1 MRYLNL
7 SGNKRLEIKPDHKAG
22 PTHTKLDNFTML
34 KDLKVLGLMD
44 VTITFEPNIPDD
56 TEDRR
61 VRTSLSE
68 VYNMAYGI
76 ADTLGQS
83 LTMFDFVQPEFRERK
98 TEAIFG
104 MFGRP
109 SHIGSNNRISKYLQS
124 RVTSFLAEEVDRVE
138 RQRNGNIVDA
148 MRRTFLK
155 LNKGLHDFLYT
166 RDPRRPSAISASG
179 NVPPTIDY
187 TSFKS
192 GACGILLYFVER
204 TLYVAHA
211 GSALAV
217 MSRQGNAEVLTKM
230 HDPFDRDETSRIRSA
245 EGWVSPK
252 GLVNDEVDV
261 SRSFGFYYLL
271 PVICARPDVLVK
283 ELDELDEFV
292 IIGNR
297 GLWDFVSYQTAV
309 DIVRKMPD
317 PMLAAQKLRD
327 FAMSYGAEG
336 NTMIMVINV
345 GDLLDSGRSR
355 QHTLDP
361 VIDDAYL
368 TWIRNKKDDISNRDV
383 DRLGMEVPAPTGHIA
398 LVFTDIRNSTHLWE
412 ANQGMQTAISSHN
425 SLLRRHLRLC
435 GGYEVKTEGDAFMCA
450 FPTTLAAVW
459 WCLTVQVQLLQVAWP
474 LELLECEDGKE
485 IYDDEG
491 KLVARGLSVRMGIHC
506 GKPIPDPDPTTKRMD
521 YLGPVVNRA
530 SRINSSAAGGQIM
543 CSADVIREIN
553 ATVLRT
559 DSPTE
564 YSALQT
570 TAAIEGIRRLGVK
583 IIAFGEVKLKGL
595 EVPESLSL
603 IYPSEL
609 IGRHGMENLSG
620 GTASGSR
627 VQFSVEQMR
636 ELAMLAIRLETL
648 TSSRVFRPLPVR
660 KNSIAKAEDETR
672 LDSNPVYLYGNPDV
686 LLPNMGTA
694 SDAELTL
701 LLDSLSSRIENAL
714 AALTMRQI
722 MLLNKGDRGDVHA
735 RRSGSTFDV
744 RVLQQ
749 LMSLLPS
756 L

>member
-1 MRYLNL
+1 
-7 SGNKRLEIKPDHKAG
+7 
-22 PTHTKLDNFTML
+22 ML
-34 KDLKVLGLMD
+34 RDLKVLGLMD
-44 VTITFEPNIPDD
+44 ITFTFESNIPDD

-68 VYNMAYGI
+68 VNNMAYGI

-98 TEAIFG
+98 SEAIFG

-138 RQRNGNIVDA
+138 RSRNGTITDA

-155 LNKGLHDFLYT
+155 LNKGLHDFLFT

-179 NVPPTIDY
+179 NIPSGIDY

-192 GACGILLYFVER
+192 GACGILLYFVDR

-230 HDPFDRDETSRIRSA
+230 HDPFDRDETARIRSA

-271 PVICARPDVLVK
+271 PVICARPDVSVK
-283 ELDELDEFV
+283 TLDGLDEFV

-336 NTMIMVINV
+336 TTMIMVINV
-345 GDLLDSGRSR
+345 GDLFDSGRSR
-355 QHTLDP
+355 QQTLDP
-361 VIDDAYL
+361 AVDDAYL
-368 TWIRNKKDDISNRDV
+368 NWLRNKHTDISNRDIY
-383 DRLGMEVPAPTGHIA
+383 RLGMEVPAPTGHIA

-459 WCLTVQVQLLQVAWP
+459 WCLEVQVQLLQVAWP
-474 LELLECEDGKE
+474 LEILECEDGKE
-485 IYDDEG
+485 VYDDNG
-491 KLVARGLSVRMGIHC
+491 KLLARGLSVRMGVHC
-506 GKPIPDPDPTTKRMD
+506 GRPIPDPDPTTKRMD

-530 SRINSSAAGGQIM
+530 SRISGSAAGGQIM

-553 ATVLRT
+553 ATIFA
-559 DSPTE
+559 SEEPTE
-564 YSALQT
+564 HSRSQSPQ
-570 TAAIEGIRRLGVK
+570 AIEAIRRLGVHVMS
-583 IIAFGEVKLKGL
+583 FGEVKLKGL

-603 IYPSEL
+603 IYPTEL
-609 IGRHGMENLSG
+609 IARHGLENLSG
-620 GTASGSR
+620 ESASGSR

-636 ELAMLAIRLETL
+636 ELAMLCIRLEAL
-648 TSSRVFRPLPVR
+648 TSSRVFKPLPAR
-660 KNSIAKAEDETR
+660 KNSAVKTQDEAR
-672 LDSNPVYLYGNPDV
+672 LDLNPVYLYGNPDI

-735 RRSGSTFDV
+735 RRSGNAFDV
-744 RVLQQ
+744 RILQQ

-756 L
+756 V